1 MRMHP
6 SRDREPGLGFRTI
19 GKKRTRVY
27 RKCGGLKE
35 SHGFSLVVLQTGVW
49 KLRGCGVRFPL
60 EVLRQSPSWLLPA
73 SGGPRTSLACES
85 AALTS
90 ASVFTGL
97 PPPVLFLVRTTVH
110 SLRAHPT
117 SKKASPQTPELDYIC
132 KDPIHVRPHSP
143 VLGGKMWIDLSW
155 GGVGVGYII
164 QPTGEGEL
172 PRV

>member
-1 MRMHP
+1 MGSFHWEEREMRILPFQGQRAWTGFQDHREEKNTSVSQMWRLKRKPWILSRGSADWSLEAPWLWSQVPTRGSKAESFLAP
-6 SRDREPGLGFRTI
+6 SSFWWPQDF
-19 GKKRTRVY
+19 
-27 RKCGGLKE
+27 
-35 SHGFSLVVLQTGVW
+35 
-49 KLRGCGVRFPL
+49 
-60 EVLRQSPSWLLPA
+60 
-73 SGGPRTSLACES
+73 LACES

-143 VLGGKMWIDLSW
+143 VLGG
-155 GGVGVGYII
+155 
-164 QPTGEGEL
+164 
-172 PRV
+172 